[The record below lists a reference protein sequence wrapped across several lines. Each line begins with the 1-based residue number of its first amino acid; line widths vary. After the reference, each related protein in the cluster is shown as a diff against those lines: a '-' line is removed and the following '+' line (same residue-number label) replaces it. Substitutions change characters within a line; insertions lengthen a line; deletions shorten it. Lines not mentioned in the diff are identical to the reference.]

1 MGLEQFDQSI
11 ECFRKVLSQP
21 TQVLHQVHMD
31 AWERVTLLYLIQK
44 GKKFDMNSAGVFRKV
59 SREIETIN
67 AQRNINFGMMYEQE
81 DTDNDLQM
89 QSMGQK
95 SWHNTI
101 MSAWES
107 DNVAEFDTATAQVI
121 DHLNLERVHGLV
133 MRLRK
138 SLIEKKIREL
148 NATYLTLSIPEIS
161 KITNFKQQ
169 ELEPFIAKMIAEGS
183 INARLNQKQQTVDF
197 LEGSADTQT
206 DSNLVNGQTLK
217 LVNQLEK
224 QN

>member
-1 MGLEQFDQSI
+1 
-11 ECFRKVLSQP
+11 
-21 TQVLHQVHMD
+21 
-31 AWERVTLLYLIQK
+31 
-44 GKKFDMNSAGVFRKV
+44 MNNAGVFRKV

-107 DNVAEFDTATAQVI
+107 DNVADFDTATAQCM
-121 DHLNLERVHGLV
+121 DQLNLERVHGLV

-161 KITNFKQQ
+161 KITNF
-169 ELEPFIAKMIAEGS
+169 
-183 INARLNQKQQTVDF
+183 N
-197 LEGSADTQT
+197 
-206 DSNLVNGQTLK
+206 
-217 LVNQLEK
+217 
-224 QN
+224 